1 MTSYTGRG
9 LSIICCFSGGM
20 NLSFGVSNE
29 ASNTSVCKGITEC
42 FDLLDAVPTSLSGI
56 LFLFKSPFSSAVLGN
71 SFFEVV
77 FISLLNYQEVF
88 CLHLPVNLFTIV
100 LPIFLYSLLKMKIK
114 NF

>member
-1 MTSYTGRG
+1 M
-9 LSIICCFSGGM
+9 CFSGGM

-71 SFFEVV
+71 SFFWSCFY
-77 FISLLNYQEVF
+77 FIYNIFVELSRSFLST
-88 CLHLPVNLFTIV
+88 FTC
-100 LPIFLYSLLKMKIK
+100 
-114 NF
+114 